1 MSLRISTAPH
11 VHNPVTTQRLMQYVL
26 IALLPA
32 AAVGVYAFGL
42 QALLVLAV
50 SCVTAVLS
58 EFLWQKIA
66 GKPIRIGD
74 CSALVTGLILG
85 LNLPSTAPWWMVMV
99 GSAFAVLIVKQLF
112 GGLGDNFLN
121 PALAARAVLL
131 ASWPVHM
138 TASAFVNPTFFQ
150 AGVDAVAT
158 ATPLSNAGG
167 YSLLQLFL
175 GGIAKDGL
183 IVGLPGCIGE
193 ISKAAILLGLLFL
206 LVTGTVSWRIPVLT
220 VGSVFACTWLIG
232 GVSPEAALAA
242 SLSGGVLFGAV
253 FMATDYVTSP
263 ITPWGQ
269 VIYALG
275 IGLIITVIRQFG
287 SYPEG
292 VTYGILLMNIVTPLI
307 DRIPRKIYGY
317 QKEAKKA

>member
-11 VHNPVTTQRLMQYVL
+11 VHNPVTTQRLMQFVL

-32 AAVGVYAFGL
+32 AAMGVYAFGL
-42 QALLVLAV
+42 PALVVLLVA
-50 SCVTAVLS
+50 SASAVLA

-66 GKPIRIGD
+66 KQPVRISD

-85 LNLPSTAPWWMVMV
+85 LNMPATAPWWMVMI
-99 GSAFAVLIVKQLF
+99 GSVFAILIVKQLF

-138 TASAFVNPTFFQ
+138 THFVAPTFFSG
-150 AGVDAVAT
+150 ADLVST
-158 ATPLSNAGG
+158 ATPLVTKGA
-167 YSLLQLFL
+167 SLMELFL
-175 GGIAKDGL
+175 GQ
-183 IVGLPGCIGE
+183 VPGTIGE
-193 ISKAAILLGLLFL
+193 VSKAAILVGFLFL
-206 LVTGTVSWRIPVLT
+206 LCTGTITWRIPVIMT
-220 VGSVFACTWLIG
+220 ASVFVFTWLIA
-232 GVSPEAALAA
+232 GVTPEAALVAT
-242 SLSGGVLFGAV
+242 LSGGVLFGAV

-269 VIYALG
+269 VVYACL
-275 IGLIITVIRQFG
+275 IGLIVVLIRTFG

-292 VTYGILLMNIVTPLI
+292 VTYAILLMNIATPLI
-307 DRIPRKIYGY
+307 DRFLPQKIYGY
-317 QKEAKKA
+317 QKKEAKKA

>member
-26 IALLPA
+26 VALLPT

-42 QALLVLAV
+42 PALLVLV
-50 SCVTAVLS
+50 LSCVTAVLS

-66 GKPIRIGD
+66 RQKVRIGD

-85 LNLPSTAPWWMVMV
+85 LNLPSTAPWWMVV
-99 GSAFAVLIVKQLF
+99 AGSAFAVIIVKQLF

-138 TASAFVNPTFFQ
+138 TASAYVNPTFFQ
-150 AGVDAVAT
+150 QGVDAVST
-158 ATPLSNAGG
+158 ATPLAVKGG
-167 YSLLQLFL
+167 SLMDLFL
-175 GGIAKDGL
+175 GQI
-183 IVGLPGCIGE
+183 PGCIGE
-193 ISKAAILLGLLFL
+193 VSKAAILLGFLFL
-206 LVTGTVSWRIPVLT
+206 LATGTVSWRIPVLT
-220 VGSVFACTWLIG
+220 VGSVFVFTWLIG
-232 GVSPEAALAA
+232 GVTPEAALTAT
-242 SLSGGVLFGAV
+242 LSGGLFFGAV

-275 IGLIITVIRQFG
+275 IGLIITLIRQFG

-292 VTYGILLMNIVTPLI
+292 VTYGILLMNIATPLI
-307 DRIPRKIYGY
+307 DRMPRKIYGY
-317 QKEAKKA
+317 QKEAKNA

>member
-11 VHNPVTTQRLMQYVL
+11 MHNPLTTQRLMQYVF
-26 IALLPA
+26 IALLPTA
-32 AAVGVYAFGL
+32 AWGVYAFGL
-42 QALLVLAV
+42 PALLVLLLSMA
-50 SCVTAVLS
+50 TAVLC
-58 EFLWQKIA
+58 EFLWQKFA
-66 GKPIRIGD
+66 RQPIRISD
-74 CSALVTGLILG
+74 FSALVTGLILG

-99 GSAFAVLIVKQLF
+99 GSAFAVIIVKQLF

-138 TASAFVNPTFFQ
+138 TSSAFIAPTFFQ
-150 AGVDAVAT
+150 SGVDAVAS
-158 ATPLSNAGG
+158 ATPLANGS
-167 YSLLQLFL
+167 YSIMQLFL
-175 GGIAKDGL
+175 GQI
-183 IVGLPGCIGE
+183 PGAIGE
-193 ISKAAILLGLLFL
+193 VSKVCILAGFLFL
-206 LVTGTVSWRIPVLT
+206 LITGTISWRIPVIMT
-220 VGSVFACTWLIG
+220 GSVFVWSLLLG
-232 GVSPEAALAA
+232 GMTPEAALAA
-242 SLSGGVLFGAV
+242 TLSGGVLFGAV

-269 VIYALG
+269 VIYAFL
-275 IGLIITVIRQFG
+275 IGLIIVLIRQFG

-307 DRIPRKIYGY
+307 DRFLPRKVYGY

>member
-11 VHNPVTTQRLMQYVL
+11 MHNPLTTQRLMQYVF
-26 IALLPA
+26 IALLPT
-32 AAVGVYAFGL
+32 AAVGVYAFGFP
-42 QALLVLAV
+42 ALAV
-50 SCVTAVLS
+50 LLISMATAVLC

-66 GKPIRIGD
+66 KQPVRIND
-74 CSALVTGLILG
+74 FSALVTGLILG
-85 LNLPSTAPWWMVMV
+85 LNLPSTAPWWMAMI
-99 GSAFAVLIVKQLF
+99 GSAFAILIVKQLF

-138 TASAFVNPTFFQ
+138 TASAYVNPTYFQ

-158 ATPLSNAGG
+158 ATPLASKSA
-167 YSLLQLFL
+167 SIVQLLL
-175 GGIAKDGL
+175 GQ
-183 IVGLPGCIGE
+183 VPGTIGE
-193 ISKAAILLGLLFL
+193 VCKAAILAGFLFL
-206 LVTGTVSWRIPVLT
+206 VITGTISWRIPVIMT
-220 VGSVFACTWLIG
+220 GSVFLFTLLIG
-232 GVSPEAALAA
+232 GVTPEAALIAT
-242 SLSGGVLFGAV
+242 LSGGVLFGAV

-269 VIYALG
+269 VIYACG
-275 IGLIITVIRQFG
+275 AGLIIVLIRQFG

-292 VTYGILLMNIVTPLI
+292 VTYGILLMNIATPLI
-307 DRIPRKIYGY
+307 DRFLPRKIYGH